1 MKKKDRDKMNKDIER
16 HQARMLQ
23 NKSSTYM
30 YRYRSNSSPGVSN
43 SNLTEGNIPK
53 NTKELSLR
61 ATVN

>member
-1 MKKKDRDKMNKDIER
+1 MNKEIER

-23 NKSSTYM
+23 NKTSTY
-30 YRYRSNSSPGVSN
+30 RKRSNSSPGVSN